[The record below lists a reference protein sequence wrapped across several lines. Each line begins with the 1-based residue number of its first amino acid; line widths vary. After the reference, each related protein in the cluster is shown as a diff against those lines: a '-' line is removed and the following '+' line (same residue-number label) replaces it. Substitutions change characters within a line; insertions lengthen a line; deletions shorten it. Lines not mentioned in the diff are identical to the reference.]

1 MARGRSLGVRVW
13 VVEAAP
19 VAPEEGEAPR
29 NYEGSPRIST
39 RISKGFPLDFFRIS
53 HDFLGFVTGF
63 Y

>member
-1 MARGRSLGVRVW
+1 MARGFLQGVRVW

-29 NYEGSPRIST
+29 NEGNPRIFT
-39 RISKGFPLDFFRIS
+39 ISKGFILDFSRIS

-63 Y
+63 D

>member
-29 NYEGSPRIST
+29 NEGSPRIS
-39 RISKGFPLDFFRIS
+39 RISKGFLWDFSRIS

>member
-29 NYEGSPRIST
+29 NYEGSPRISK
-39 RISKGFPLDFFRIS
+39 ISKGFLWDFSRIS